1 MVSVSL
7 LYNKKI
13 FPCVKKFSQ
22 KIFKKGI
29 DNTRKRA
36 ILKVQKE
43 NNLQKMLASNINKG
57 VSYYEG

>member
-1 MVSVSL
+1 M
-7 LYNKKI
+7 KI
-13 FPCVKKFSQ
+13 ISQ

-29 DNTRKRA
+29 DIKKLCA

-57 VSYYEG
+57 VSYYEIQVAAKAGQGFS